1 MRNKK
6 AGKKKQ
12 VRRVKRK
19 GAHRSVRGSPLIELS
34 CFPESEL
41 TSLSEELKKLGVE
54 TSWFGAKYPNRQIL
68 LRAIRIGEGA
78 NKEVFSNDKVPY
90 VLVLDAPKG
99 SSAGIPSKLLKNS
112 VWIGSWTNNTYALAR
127 RLASVVFRLL
137 ESHPS
142 PSGPR
147 TAEIRFQKNGKIRSV
162 TPASAARIGSS
173 TAKLVGKNWLSWIE
187 PTKRKLIRG
196 WLHESIGS
204 HGKGVSDCLIK
215 TPWGRLSYWAF
226 WITHSAGQ
234 FVASIQEES
243 ERWEADDQLD
253 YVLTHDP
260 LTGLLNRWELR
271 RQMARMIRRYGGV
284 LFVMDLD
291 DFKIFN
297 DTRGHDE
304 GDEMLT
310 RVSRRLRDHFG
321 EDAFLARL
329 GGDEFA
335 VFMPRWSM
343 GRALSKA
350 RRLVSQMAR
359 RRALRG
365 SAAEPTI
372 TVAAVRGK
380 RGDVPSHLFRAA
392 DATLQKA
399 KTMGKSRVLVD
410 EGSKLA
416 PPDMKGSWTLEVS
429 SAMQSAEF
437 ELWLQPVR
445 ELQSGRALFYEA
457 LFRLWTPSGLAFP
470 DAVLPAVERL
480 GMRIYLSSMVMH
492 RCLDI
497 LRARPDIILSANIG
511 RELLAD
517 ADLTADLISSFA
529 RAKISPSR
537 LILEISEEIGLSE
550 IRAGSLMIRRLKKS
564 GFRFALDDFGKGNIG
579 LMELIEMPISIVKI
593 DPILWREGIARGKAR
608 KSIFEVLALFK
619 KLKMN
624 IVAEGVAKK
633 KDLDVIRDYG
643 IPWGQGFFLG
653 KPAFPRKGISENPR
667 GRIARQSLPPSSEL
681 STLLRL
687 PQNAP
692 KIIPEDRTPTG
703 SSKKREDLFMHD
715 R

>member
-12 VRRVKRK
+12 VRRVKSK
-19 GAHRSVRGSPLIELS
+19 GAHRSLRGSPLIELS
-34 CFPESEL
+34 GFPESEL
-41 TSLSEELKKLGVE
+41 TSLSDELKKLGVE
-54 TSWFGAKYPNRQIL
+54 TSWFGSKELNRKLL

-78 NKEVFSNDKVPY
+78 LKEVVLNDDAPY
-90 VLVLDAPKG
+90 VLILDAPKG
-99 SSAGIPSKLLKNS
+99 TSSGIPSKLLKNS
-112 VWIGSWTNNTYALAR
+112 IWVGSWTNNTYALAR

-142 PSGPR
+142 VSGPR
-147 TAEIRFQKNGKIRSV
+147 TAEIRFQINGKIRSV
-162 TPASAARIGSS
+162 TPASAARMGS
-173 TAKLVGKNWLSWIE
+173 TPAKLIGKNWLRWIE
-187 PTKRKLIRG
+187 PTKRKLIQG

-226 WITHSAGQ
+226 WLTHSAGQ

-271 RQMARMIRRYGGV
+271 RQMVRLCRRHGGV
-284 LFVMDLD
+284 LLVMDLD

-329 GGDEFA
+329 GGDEFG
-335 VFMPRWSM
+335 VFLSRWSM

-350 RRLVSQMAR
+350 RKLVLQMAR

-365 SAAEPTI
+365 SSAEPTI
-372 TVAAVRGK
+372 SVGVVHSK

-410 EGSKLA
+410 EGSRLS
-416 PPDMKGSWTLEVS
+416 PPDAKGSWTLEVS

-437 ELWLQPVR
+437 ELWLQPIR

-480 GMRIYLSSMVMH
+480 GMRIYMSSMVMH
-492 RCLDI
+492 RCIDI
-497 LRARPDIILSANIG
+497 LKARPDIILSANIG

-517 ADLTADLISSFA
+517 ADLTADLISSLS

-537 LILEISEEIGLSE
+537 LILEVSEEIGLSE
-550 IRAGSLMIRRLKKS
+550 MRAGHLMIRKLKKN
-564 GFRFALDDFGKGNIG
+564 GFVFALDDFGKGSIG
-579 LMELIEMPISIVKI
+579 LMELIELPVSIVKI
-593 DPILWREGIARGKAR
+593 DPILWREGVARGRAR

-619 KLKMN
+619 KLKMD
-624 IVAEGVAKK
+624 IIAEGVSKK
-633 KDLDVIRDYG
+633 KDLDIIRAYE

-687 PQNAP
+687 PHDAP
-692 KIIPEDRTPTG
+692 KHIPGYSLPPQEALR
-703 SSKKREDLFMHD
+703 RE
-715 R
+715 